1 MSTLREQAVAAVV
14 ERLAAVGTF
23 TVTRNETAPATIADG
38 GHVVVR
44 DGVRGE
50 VDRTLGITSYWIT
63 HRVSIEAIVGGGDP
77 DGALDDLLHAIEQA
91 LAADPQLAPGV
102 SYVECDLADIE
113 TLSADGA
120 ETFKAALFDVLVEY
134 ETSSSLD

>member
-1 MSTLREQAVAAVV
+1 MTTLREQAVAAIVD
-14 ERLAAVGTF
+14 RLTAVGTF

-63 HRVSIEAIVGGGDP
+63 HRVNVEAIAGGGDP
-77 DGALDDLLHAIEQA
+77 DGALDELLFTNRTGASRRAATGARRQLRRMRSGRHRDLELQTSR
-91 LAADPQLAPGV
+91 LAPTAFG
-102 SYVECDLADIE
+102 C
-113 TLSADGA
+113 
-120 ETFKAALFDVLVEY
+120 FR
-134 ETSSSLD
+134 LDQI